1 MRPAAVSAALAVLA
15 LAACG
20 SQSRVTPPRTG
31 VQRAAALSIAH
42 RSDVLAAALRRGD
55 ACSAKTQA
63 HGLERQTRLAID
75 AGRIPARYQPQLL
88 AAIQRLVA
96 RLPACMPPAPPP
108 PPPPSALAPPPKHP
122 NPKPKPPK
130 HHHHGHGHGHGG
142 DEG

>member
-20 SQSRVTPPRTG
+20 SQSRVTPPRTEI
-31 VQRAAALSIAH
+31 QRAAALSIAH
-42 RSDVLAAALRRGD
+42 RSDVLAAALRRGN

-75 AGRIPARYQPQLL
+75 AGRIPARYRPQLL

-96 RLPACMPPAPPP
+96 RLPACKPPAPPP
-108 PPPPSALAPPPKHP
+108 PPPEPAPPPPKHP
-122 NPKPKPPK
+122 KPKPKPKPPK
-130 HHHHGHGHGHGG
+130 HHHHGHGG
-142 DEG
+142 DRG